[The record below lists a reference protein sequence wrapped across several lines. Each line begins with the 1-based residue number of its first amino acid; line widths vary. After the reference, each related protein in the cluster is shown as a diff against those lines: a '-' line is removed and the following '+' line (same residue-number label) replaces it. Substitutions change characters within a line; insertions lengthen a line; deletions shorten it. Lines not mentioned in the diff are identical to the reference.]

1 MRNGLL
7 AAAGLVGFG
16 LLASCATLSEEAC
29 RQGDWRGIG
38 YVDGTEGQLETHVQ
52 RHAEACAAL
61 GITPDVVRW
70 REGRAEGL
78 RLYCRPEGAYQIGRD
93 GRALNPVCQGHDL
106 DALTAAH
113 DRGQRYHDIGLE
125 IDRLEAEVD
134 ALNGQIDELLEKD
147 EIDRATRRLIAAYRD
162 DIARSERTMRILSAE
177 QAAYA
182 RFP

>member
-1 MRNGLL
+1 VRRWLL

-38 YVDGTEGQLETHVQ
+38 YVDGTEGRLETHIQ

-70 REGRAEGL
+70 REGRTEGL
-78 RLYCRPEGAYQIGRD
+78 RLYCRPEQAYLIGRD
-93 GRALNPVCQGHDL
+93 GGALNPVCQGHDL
-106 DALTAAH
+106 DALAAAYE
-113 DRGQRYHDIGLE
+113 RGRRYYDLGVE
-125 IDRLEAEVD
+125 IDQLEVEVV
-134 ALNGQIDELLEKD
+134 ALNDRIDELLEKGD
-147 EIDRATRRLIAAYRD
+147 IDRATRRLIAAYRD
-162 DIARSERTMRILSAE
+162 DIARSGRTMRILAAE
-177 QAAYA
+177 QANYA